1 MLGRRAY
8 SSGSA
13 RVATGNMRIDI
24 IHVSDPEDPGV
35 AAFRNV
41 QERDLTGRQGL
52 FVAEGAVVLRQLA
65 APSSLC
71 RMKALLIA
79 EHRLESMA
87 DVVAAAP
94 EDATILAAPQEV
106 LDRIAGFHLHRGLLG
121 VGEKPQAPELEVLLA
136 GLGEEAVVLA
146 AAGVGNHD
154 NIGGLFRNAAAF
166 GAAAVVLDDRCAD
179 PFYRK
184 AIRVSV
190 GAVLR
195 TPCPRPLP
203 LGRTV
208 EALEQAGFEIVA
220 LTPGAEE
227 PLTALRPGGR
237 RALLVGSEGPGLP
250 APVIARCRPVAI
262 PMSGGFDSLNVAT
275 AAAIALHQMTRTG

>member
-13 RVATGNMRIDI
+13 RVATGNMHFDVIRIQDAD
-24 IHVSDPEDPGV
+24 DPAV
-35 AAFRNV
+35 AAYRDV
-41 QERDLTGRQGL
+41 RERDLTGRQGL
-52 FVAEGAVVLRQLA
+52 FVAEGAVVLRQIT
-65 APSSLC
+65 APTSLC
-71 RMKALLIA
+71 RLRSLLIA

-87 DVVAAAP
+87 DVLAAAP
-94 EDATILAAPQEV
+94 RDAVVHAAPQSV
-106 LDRIAGFHLHRGLLG
+106 LDAIAGFHLHRGLLG
-121 VGEKPQAPELEVLLA
+121 LGEKPAPRGLEEVLE
-136 GLGEEAVVLA
+136 GLGPDAVVLA

-166 GAAAVVLDDRCAD
+166 GAGAVVLDDRCAD

-195 TPCPRPLP
+195 TPSPLP
-203 LGRTV
+203 CPLDMMV
-208 EALEQAGFEIVA
+208 NALNQAGFEIIA
-220 LTPGAEE
+220 LTPGASES
-227 PLTALRPGGR
+227 LASLRPGGR

-250 APVIARCRPVAI
+250 KAVIDRWRAVAI

-275 AAAIALHQMTRTG
+275 AAAIALHQMTRI